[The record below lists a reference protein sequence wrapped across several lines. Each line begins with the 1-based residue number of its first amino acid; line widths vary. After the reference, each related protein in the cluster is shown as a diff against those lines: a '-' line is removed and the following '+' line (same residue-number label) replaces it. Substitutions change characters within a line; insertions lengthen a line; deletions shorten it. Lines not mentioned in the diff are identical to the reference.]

1 MLIWLLASPLFLS
14 LVRGQPEPLQP
25 TNGRVGSQCEI
36 SWLPD
41 TTGKWMQTNI
51 ELMTGSNTAMAHITT
66 VATLDTIVTAAS
78 KFIYPCP
85 NITPTAAIYW
95 YQFSH
100 AAEPAN
106 LVWTTRFAIEGPNGQ
121 ITAEEHSRQPGG
133 DAIPWGTGR
142 LVNPSLAKPA
152 PSYIQ
157 GEASETGSN
166 NTSMPTSTVSGPI
179 VSPAPAG
186 GVGAALDIRVS
197 GAISLAIAIAHLLGL
212 SLASMDKVV

>member
-85 NITPTAAIYW
+85 N
-95 YQFSH
+95 
-100 AAEPAN
+100 
-106 LVWTTRFAIEGPNGQ
+106 IEGPNGQ